1 MGGGAFSGEED
12 LTGSVLS
19 IVFFFFDKPWLAGGD
34 VVPLFFF
41 LEEGLAAFGVLV
53 VSLTLTGEET
63 RIIFTGDVGGTFA
76 AFAGEDGGSFVALA
90 GEDGIVTG
98 GGGVGVGAD

>member
-1 MGGGAFSGEED
+1 M
-12 LTGSVLS
+12 
-19 IVFFFFDKPWLAGGD
+19 
-34 VVPLFFF
+34 
-41 LEEGLAAFGVLV
+41 AAFGVLV

-63 RIIFTGDVGGTFA
+63 SIIFTGDVGGTFA
-76 AFAGEDGGSFVALA
+76 AFAGDVGGSFVALA